1 MLINNI
7 DITTFKAKLMDRSI
21 SNSDFEVENDWSNNL
36 ILPFISDKFK
46 YKFKELNITLDV
58 VCNDADEL
66 ELMKSNLTKQLA
78 ISTIKF
84 DDISY
89 YYRGFMSDKLGTT
102 YIMPG
107 NETLGIK
114 MLVVAEKDYISE
126 AMNLT
131 TAKTIIVQGNTE
143 TPAIIEITPTSD
155 LIDLTLNG
163 LAEDPIT
170 VNSLTANKK
179 IIIDGEAC
187 KVLQDEVNKYDDTDM
202 WEFPTLQP
210 GSNTITCSRSTANI
224 TIKYKPRWI

>member
-7 DITTFKAKLMDRSI
+7 DIATFKAKLMDRNI
-21 SNSDFEVENDWSNNL
+21 SNADFEVENDWSNNL
-36 ILPFISDKFK
+36 LLPFISDKFK

-89 YYRGFMSDKLGTT
+89 YYRGFMSDKLGIT

-107 NETLGIK
+107 NETLAIK
-114 MLVVAEKDYISE
+114 MLVVAEKDYVTE
-126 AMNLT
+126 TMNLT
-131 TAKTIIVQGNTE
+131 TSKTITVQGNTE
-143 TPAIIEITPTSD
+143 TLAIVEITPTID
-155 LIDLTLNG
+155 LIDLVLYG
-163 LAEDPIT
+163 FGSDPIT
-170 VNSLTANKK
+170 INNLTASKK
-179 IIIDGEAC
+179 VILDGEAGL
-187 KVLQDEVNKYDDTDM
+187 VTVDGANKYIDTDF
-202 WEFPTLQP
+202 WDFPTLQP
-210 GSNTITCSRSTANI
+210 GTNTITCSRSTANI

>member
-7 DITTFKAKLMDRSI
+7 DIATFKAKLMDRSI
-21 SNSDFEVENDWSNNL
+21 SNADFKIINDWSNNL
-36 ILPFISDKFK
+36 MLPFISDKSK

-89 YYRGFMSDKLGTT
+89 YYRGFMSDKLGIT

-107 NETLGIK
+107 NETLEIK
-114 MLVVAEKDYISE
+114 MLVIAEKDYVTE
-126 AMNLT
+126 TMNLT
-131 TAKTIIVQGNTE
+131 TAKTITVQGNTE
-143 TPAIIEITPTSD
+143 TPAIVEITPTSD
-155 LIDLTLNG
+155 LIDITLNG
-163 LAEDPIT
+163 FGEDSIT
-170 VNSLTANKK
+170 IKNLTANKK
-179 IIIDGEAC
+179 VIIDGEAGL
-187 KVLQDEVNKYDDTDM
+187 VTVDGANKYIDTDF
-202 WEFPTLQP
+202 WDFPTLQP
-210 GSNTITCSRSTANI
+210 GTNTITCSRSTANI